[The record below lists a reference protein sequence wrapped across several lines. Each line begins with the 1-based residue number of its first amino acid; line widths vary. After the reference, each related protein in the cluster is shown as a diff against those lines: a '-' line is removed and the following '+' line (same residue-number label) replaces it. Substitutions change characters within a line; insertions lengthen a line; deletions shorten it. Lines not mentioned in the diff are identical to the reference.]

1 MQGTSSP
8 QTDMAPLPKNLIK
21 AFARRFAFPEWKIYL
36 LGILALAATNV
47 VSLTIPQLAKLVVNN
62 IDSLATDQ
70 LKRYA
75 LQIAMLG
82 TLMIIIRTLSRVL
95 IFWPARKIETESKS
109 FLFRKLIMLPQ
120 SYFDSHGMG
129 DIISRIANDVTHIRI
144 FFGFGALQLFNLI
157 FLSVFTISQMAS
169 THLGL
174 TIASL
179 SPLVLMVVVL
189 RYTQPRMH
197 LYSKKNQE
205 DLGQLTNRA
214 TEAFVNA
221 PIVKANGAEAAFL
234 QRISVENEKVY
245 QSNINL
251 LFLRQVVFPLMAL
264 LSGLSQVVVL
274 FYGGWE
280 VVNQNLTVGDI
291 MAFNVYISYLA
302 FPLSAIGIVISVYQR
317 ALTALQ
323 RVGEIDQAKIENA
336 ALVHISDAS
345 QSAWHLPTYSS
356 SADAK
361 VSDHPILKISNLQFR
376 YPQMSTGHSPFGL
389 TNISFEV
396 PKGGRIGICGPIG
409 SGKSSVL
416 NLIAHIYTPP
426 TSTIW
431 LDQQDTNILTTERLR
446 SLVGYAPQT
455 VHLFSDTIRNNLCF
469 GASPTPTDAE
479 IESALR
485 RAEMWHDVL
494 SFPQGLETQV
504 GERGVRLSGGQK
516 QRLALAR
523 LFLRRVPILILDDV
537 LSAVDQETEHKL
549 ANNIFE
555 SGVSYLVASHRA
567 SVLQSCEQ
575 ILIMDNGAIKARGT
589 FNELKTQFKDLLS
602 GMST

>member
-8 QTDMAPLPKNLIK
+8 QTDMAPLPTNLVMPFAK
-21 AFARRFAFPEWKIYL
+21 RFARPEWKIYL
-36 LGILALAATNV
+36 LGIIALAATNV
-47 VSLTIPQLAKLVVNN
+47 LSLTIPQLAKLVVNN

-70 LKRYA
+70 LRKYA
-75 LQIAMLG
+75 LQIALLG
-82 TLMIIIRTLSRVL
+82 SLLIIIRTLSRVL
-95 IFWPARKIETESKS
+95 IFWPARKIESESKS

-174 TIASL
+174 TVASL

-197 LYSKKNQE
+197 QFSKKNQE

-214 TEAFVNA
+214 TEAFVNV

-234 QRISVENEKVY
+234 QRISFENEKVY
-245 QSNINL
+245 QSNIKL

-280 VVNQNLTVGDI
+280 VVHQNLTVGDI

-323 RVGEIDQAKIENA
+323 RVSEIDQAKIEND
-336 ALVHISDAS
+336 ALVNAEPSKKS
-345 QSAWHLPTYSS
+345 QWHLPTYSS
-356 SADAK
+356 AMDTK
-361 VSDHPILKISNLQFR
+361 VSAHPVLKISNLQFR
-376 YPQMSTGHSPFGL
+376 YPQQAIGHSGFAL
-389 TNISFEV
+389 QNISFEV

-409 SGKSSVL
+409 SGKSTVL

-426 TSTIW
+426 KSTIF
-431 LDQQDTNILTTERLR
+431 LDQQDTNSLTTDRLR

-455 VHLFSDTIRNNLCF
+455 VHLFSDSIRNNLCF
-469 GASPTPTDAE
+469 GTSPAPTDAALE
-479 IESALR
+479 TALR
-485 RAEMWHDVL
+485 RAEMWQDVL
-494 SFPQGLETQV
+494 GFPQKLETQV

-523 LFLRRVPILILDDV
+523 LFLRRMPILILDDV

-575 ILIMDNGAIKARGT
+575 VLIMENGTIKARGT
-589 FNELKTQFKDLLS
+589 FAELKSQYRDLLS
-602 GMST
+602 GISG